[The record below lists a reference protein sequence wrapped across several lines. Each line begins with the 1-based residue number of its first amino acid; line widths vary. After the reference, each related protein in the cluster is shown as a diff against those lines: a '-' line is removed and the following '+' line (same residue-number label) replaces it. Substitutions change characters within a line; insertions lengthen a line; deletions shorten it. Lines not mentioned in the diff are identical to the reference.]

1 MLMLPPRIAAKIEG
15 KHYTPDTIGMS
26 GANILYFDDM
36 VLKIE
41 RACEE
46 SKRALEMLHWLAGRL
61 PVPRILAAET
71 DHGYDYLLMTRLTG
85 EMACTESILSSPQ
98 ALAALL
104 AEGLNMLWQVDV
116 STCPYS
122 ALLEEKLHQ
131 AEARVAA
138 RLCTMEDAEP
148 GTYGTGGFKDP
159 EALLAWLKENRPDET
174 PVFSHGDFCL
184 PNIFVQEGK
193 ISGFLDLGRSGI
205 ADPYQ
210 DIALCFRSFHHN
222 ANGHF
227 GGRVVLGYSNALL
240 FDALGIMP
248 DWDKVRY
255 YILLDELF

>member
-122 ALLEEKLHQ
+122 ALLDEKLHQ

-148 GTYGTGGFKDP
+148 GTYGTAD
-159 EALLAWLKENRPDET
+159 LKTRKLCSRGLRRIDRMKRPFF
-174 PVFSHGDFCL
+174 PMV
-184 PNIFVQEGK
+184 IFACPT
-193 ISGFLDLGRSGI
+193 FLCRKEKS
-205 ADPYQ
+205 ADSW
-210 DIALCFRSFHHN
+210 I
-222 ANGHF
+222 
-227 GGRVVLGYSNALL
+227 
-240 FDALGIMP
+240 
-248 DWDKVRY
+248 
-255 YILLDELF
+255 